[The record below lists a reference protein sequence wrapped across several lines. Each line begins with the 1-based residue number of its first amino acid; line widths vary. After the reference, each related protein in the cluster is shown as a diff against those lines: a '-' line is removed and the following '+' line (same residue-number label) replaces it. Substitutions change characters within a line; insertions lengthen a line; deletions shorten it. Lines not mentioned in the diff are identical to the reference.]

1 MGGAKGG
8 EGLHLVEQS
17 FHQLPRRLRERLQIR
32 LARKRGGIAQG
43 HSEAVERAAGAF
55 DADTAA
61 LCRAT
66 SRLMSATTFATPA
79 GVSLAPDVCAWRNEW
94 PPVIGPYFDALVGS
108 FGDFDWRP
116 RLADLTVPRLVIA
129 GEQDNIP
136 VAGVEEWLAGQGDAR
151 LLLVP
156 GADHWPH
163 AERPELVLPAIEE
176 FLSGRWPSAAVPI
189 PAR

>member
-1 MGGAKGG
+1 
-8 EGLHLVEQS
+8 
-17 FHQLPRRLRERLQIR
+17 
-32 LARKRGGIAQG
+32 
-43 HSEAVERAAGAF
+43 
-55 DADTAA
+55 
-61 LCRAT
+61 
-66 SRLMSATTFATPA
+66 
-79 GVSLAPDVCAWRNEW
+79 
-94 PPVIGPYFDALVGS
+94 VIGPYFDALVGS

-129 GEQDNIP
+129 GEKDNNP
-136 VAGVEEWLAGQGDAR
+136 VAGVEAWVAGQGNAR

-156 GADHWPH
+156 GAGHWPH